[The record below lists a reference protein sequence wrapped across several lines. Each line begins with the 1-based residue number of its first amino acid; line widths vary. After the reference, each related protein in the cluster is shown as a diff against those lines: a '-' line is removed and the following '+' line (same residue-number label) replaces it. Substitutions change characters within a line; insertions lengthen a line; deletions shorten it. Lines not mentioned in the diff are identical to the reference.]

1 MRTMERSTKKSGTRA
16 CSVSMKRQGMQS
28 DNIMK
33 CDEPL
38 QQHVKPVQFKGRG
51 LPKTMGKAW
60 FQLVTCKGPSTLKK
74 KKSLLQNAFT
84 MGKSSRDIYYWWK
97 NGLYCNSINEAD
109 RPPLQTACQ

>member
-74 KKSLLQNAFT
+74 KKVYYKMLSLWENLPVT
-84 MGKSSRDIYYWWK
+84 YITGGKMVCIAI
-97 NGLYCNSINEAD
+97 L
-109 RPPLQTACQ
+109 